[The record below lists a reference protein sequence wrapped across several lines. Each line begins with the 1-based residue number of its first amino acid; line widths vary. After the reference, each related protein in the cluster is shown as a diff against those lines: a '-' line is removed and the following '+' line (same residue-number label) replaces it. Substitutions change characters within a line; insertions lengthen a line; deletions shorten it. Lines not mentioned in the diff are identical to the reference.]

1 MAAKFTNAYIKE
13 LAYKWERGLLTDSEK
28 ADFEAWYNSHN
39 DKLVEIP
46 ANYDAEEV
54 IKNRLL
60 NQLVSHMGAGHTEK
74 RYLKRRFISWI
85 AIAAIL
91 LLMFSIGTFVYVSE
105 SGGFKHGLLTNKND
119 INPGSNKAILTL
131 ADGRKINLDAGTDG
145 AIAEENGMKITKTA
159 DGQLIYEV
167 VADPVKQGRR
177 GDKKAEIVY
186 NTIETPK
193 GGQYK
198 IVLPDRSYVWLNA
211 ASTLKYPT
219 DFTQENRTV
228 ELKGE
233 AYFEIQ
239 PDKYRPFIVKNEHQI
254 TKVLGTQF
262 NISAYNKEEA
272 VKTTLV
278 EGAVSVVAISSK
290 ENAASALTTLLK
302 PGEQSTVHNGKTSV
316 LKVDVAP
323 YIAWKKGVF
332 YFDETKITDA
342 MNQLSRWYDV
352 EIVYKGDVP
361 DTYFYGEI
369 SRKKSLS
376 AVLAILE
383 EGGVKFKIDK
393 TTGTNKLI
401 VY

>member
-39 DKLVEIP
+39 DKLAEIS

-74 RYLKRRFISWI
+74 RYPKRRFISWI
-85 AIAAIL
+85 AVAAIL

-105 SGGFKHGLLTNKND
+105 SVGFKQSLLTNKND
-119 INPGSNKAILTL
+119 INPGRNKAILTL